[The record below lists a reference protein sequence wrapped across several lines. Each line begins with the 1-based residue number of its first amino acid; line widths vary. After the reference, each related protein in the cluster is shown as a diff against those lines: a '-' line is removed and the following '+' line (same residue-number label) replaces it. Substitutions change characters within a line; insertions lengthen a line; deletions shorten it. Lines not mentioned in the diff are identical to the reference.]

1 MSKKK
6 DYNVLGADEIT
17 ATAFIRKVFDKGFNQ
32 GYEEG
37 RKSGYADG
45 EDVLWHYVNMLVGD
59 LNEEERLKHF
69 CTSNIKP
76 VLDGSFPLKE
86 FTARMKELE
95 VARKRED
102 KDKSVRQREKEHR
115 LKELNL
121 LAKDMGCDLSDLYD
135 ILRSNFES
143 NKK

>member
-17 ATAFIRKVFDKGFNQ
+17 ATAFIRKMFDKGFNQ

-95 VARKRED
+95 AARKRED
-102 KDKSVRQREKEHR
+102 EEKSDKLREKEYK
-115 LKELNL
+115 LNELNL
-121 LAKDMGCDLSDLYD
+121 LAKDLGCDLSDLFNV
-135 ILRSNFES
+135 LKGHMEGNL
-143 NKK
+143 K